1 MEEIVLFMT
10 IKQSGYR
17 ATANRVMLA
26 SRAEFI
32 ANNNRDINVE
42 EWNDILSNHAGYYS
56 KNRRGK

>member
-26 SRAEFI
+26 SRTEFI
-32 ANNNRDINVE
+32 TNNNRDINIR
-42 EWNDILSNHAGYYS
+42 EWNNILSNNAGYFT
-56 KNRRGK
+56 RL